1 MRKISISLIFLILFI
16 QVFSFAFD
24 DPKEAELLFM
34 AKKAYEDGFYEVSLG
49 MLERFQNEFK
59 DSDKFG
65 QARLLS
71 GQCYFNQGRYSEA
84 LNIFE
89 ELLTNPQAVRL
100 KDAIYFWSAEVHFKG
115 GNFQKAAALYQKLIV
130 EFPNSSY
137 CPAAYYSLGWSYFQG
152 GDLRQAVIV
161 FKRLLEK
168 FPNEPQSKDAAFKLI
183 ECLYNLKEYKEL
195 KNKINPILKLY
206 ANDSL
211 RLPYL
216 YFYLAESDYYLN
228 NQEDASKNYLKS
240 SQGFKDPKIQVLAR
254 LGLGWSYFKLNKYKE
269 AEEVFSDIKQNN
281 LDKKSLD
288 ILILGQAG
296 LMSATNRIYEAKKL
310 YSQVINLTTDS
321 FIAVQ
326 AHMGLADA
334 FFNLAEYDQAAQ
346 NYKSALD
353 KINGTVVP
361 EELTAKLQYNLGLAY
376 IRMGRIDEGSE
387 MLKKS
392 VAKKND
398 QDAEVN
404 LLIQLGEN
412 YAVQGELLKSEDS
425 FKSILTQYPDSPSS
439 DYAQYQIGLLQ
450 LKRSDYN
457 AAALSFELFL
467 KRIKQPGF
475 LPQATYSL
483 GLAYFHKGD
492 YQKSIELFS
501 KFQNELKASQL
512 RPRALYMMGTAYI
525 MLEKINEALNI
536 FKDIPKLDPQD
547 IELMQ
552 KAEYEIADCYYK
564 LGQENEAAAKFKYLR
579 AKYPDSKLTPDI
591 LWWLGKYYYRQ
602 NDFKVARRYFT
613 SLTRDYPDNSLT
625 GDAFYALGLI
635 DNDENRLTEASG
647 NFKKAV
653 ENGSPELKL
662 QSRIALGDVYFQQGS
677 FEEAI
682 GQYKETI
689 KENPDLEKMVL
700 PRIADAYYRAGDYG
714 NAKNFYSKSVG
725 MADDKEVAGIRF
737 SLGEVLEALGQ
748 FEEAAQQYLQSADL
762 NKGYPELHARALLR
776 AAKIYE
782 DKEDFKTALK
792 IYNRVPQGI
801 EGSKLAHEKI
811 KWIKSG
817 KK

>member
-1 MRKISISLIFLILFI
+1 
-16 QVFSFAFD
+16 
-24 DPKEAELLFM
+24 
-34 AKKAYEDGFYEVSLG
+34 
-49 MLERFQNEFK
+49 
-59 DSDKFG
+59 
-65 QARLLS
+65 
-71 GQCYFNQGRYSEA
+71 
-84 LNIFE
+84 
-89 ELLTNPQAVRL
+89 
-100 KDAIYFWSAEVHFKG
+100 
-115 GNFQKAAALYQKLIV
+115 
-130 EFPNSSY
+130 
-137 CPAAYYSLGWSYFQG
+137 
-152 GDLRQAVIV
+152 
-161 FKRLLEK
+161 
-168 FPNEPQSKDAAFKLI
+168 
-183 ECLYNLKEYKEL
+183 YKEL
-195 KNKINPILKLY
+195 KNKINPILRLY
-206 ANDSL
+206 ANDPL

-228 NQEDASKNYLKS
+228 NPEDASRNYLKS

-254 LGLGWSYFKLNKYKE
+254 LGLGWSYLKLNKYKE
-269 AEEVFSDIKQNN
+269 AEEVLYDIKQNI

-310 YSQVINLTTDS
+310 YSQVISLTADS

-346 NYKSALD
+346 NYKAALD
-353 KINGTVVP
+353 KVNGSVVP
-361 EELTAKLQYNLGLAY
+361 AELIAKLQYNLGLSY
-376 IRMGRIDEGSE
+376 IRMGKIDEGSE

-392 VAKKND
+392 VAKNND
-398 QDAEVN
+398 RDAEIN

-425 FKSILTQYPDSPSS
+425 FKKILAKYPDSPGS

-467 KRIKQPGF
+467 EKIKQSEF

-501 KFQNELKASQL
+501 RFQDGLKTSQL
-512 RPRALYMMGTAYI
+512 RPQAFYMMGTAYI
-525 MLEKINEALNI
+525 MLEKINNALDI
-536 FKDIPKLDPQD
+536 FKEIPKLDFQD
-547 IELMQ
+547 AELLQ

-579 AKYPDSKLTPDI
+579 AKYPDSKLTSDI

-613 SLTRDYPDNSLT
+613 SLTRDYPDNSLA

-635 DNDENRLTEASG
+635 DNDENKFTDAGS
-647 NFKKAV
+647 NFKKAI
-653 ENGSPELKL
+653 ERGSPELIL

-682 GQYKETI
+682 GQYKGTI
-689 KENPDLEKMVL
+689 KENPGLEKMVL

-714 NAKNFYSKSVG
+714 NAKNFYSKSIG
-725 MADDKEVAGIRF
+725 IADDKEVAGIRF
-737 SLGEVLEALGQ
+737 NLGEVLEAMGQ
-748 FEEAAQQYLQSADL
+748 FEEAAQQYLQAADL
-762 NKGYPELHARALLR
+762 NKGYPELHTKALLR
-776 AAKIYE
+776 AAKLYE

-792 IYNRVPQGI
+792 IYNRVPQGVD
-801 EGSKLAHEKI
+801 GSKLAHEKI
-811 KWIKSG
+811 QWIKSG